1 MVFNECDHDR
11 SGEVEYREFVRYALR
26 DGLKRSGAR
35 VMDLLRKW
43 DVDNSSSVDR
53 KEFRRAIRG
62 IGFDAPMDDID
73 ALFREMDS
81 DGSGEIGFKEL
92 NAALRVGASV
102 ALAEELQV
110 GAAGEIELERTQRHE
125 LRAGE
130 EIAAKRGDAWGG
142 EEHDQAWRDTLRSS

>member
-1 MVFNECDHDR
+1 
-11 SGEVEYREFVRYALR
+11 
-26 DGLKRSGAR
+26 
-35 VMDLLRKW
+35 
-43 DVDNSSSVDR
+43 
-53 KEFRRAIRG
+53 
-62 IGFDAPMDDID
+62 MDDID

-102 ALAEELQV
+102 ALAEELPV